1 MLAGTYKHIFK
12 DQLRLPIAYNNHI
25 VNCIAKLQYY
35 LVVKPQCTCSPWAVE
50 FLGPWHCGKL
60 QRPSHTELSRGY
72 KANMGSFDNLLL
84 RTIRWLNN
92 SKRLNMNR
100 LINPR
105 DFDGELMANLT
116 LKFSSV
122 GQPGQV
128 QAVSDGQV

>member
-1 MLAGTYKHIFK
+1 
-12 DQLRLPIAYNNHI
+12 
-25 VNCIAKLQYY
+25 
-35 LVVKPQCTCSPWAVE
+35 
-50 FLGPWHCGKL
+50 
-60 QRPSHTELSRGY
+60 
-72 KANMGSFDNLLL
+72 MGSFDNLLL